1 MGCSPYFS
9 ATGTH
14 PLLPI
19 NIAEA
24 NYLLPAPDSPLS
36 TTDLIARRAITL
48 QKRQSQLATLWDIVY
63 RARIQAVIRFEKEH
77 SHTIKSFDLKLG
89 DLVLARNT
97 AIEKALDRKMR
108 PHYLGPLIVISRN
121 QGGAYILAEL
131 DGSVFDRPIAAFRV
145 IPYFARSAIALP
157 PLEDL
162 VDISQRHLT
171 ELEESDDVDPDD
183 APADEA
189 EILADD

>member
-1 MGCSPYFS
+1 MGCSPYFA

-19 NIAEA
+19 NIAKA

-48 QKRQSQLATLWDIVY
+48 QKCQSQLANLRDIVY
-63 RARIQAVIRFEKEH
+63 RACIQAAIRFEKDH
-77 SHTIKSFDLKLG
+77 AHTIKDFI
-89 DLVLARNT
+89 VLARNT
-97 AIEKALDRKMR
+97 AIEKALNRKMR
-108 PHYLGPLIVISRN
+108 PRYLGPLIVISRN
-121 QGGAYILAEL
+121 RGGAYILSEL
-131 DGSVFDRPIAAFRV
+131 DGSVFDRPITAFRV
-145 IPYFARSAIALP
+145 IPYFARAKIALP

-183 APADEA
+183 APP
-189 EILADD
+189 DDTDLLPDD